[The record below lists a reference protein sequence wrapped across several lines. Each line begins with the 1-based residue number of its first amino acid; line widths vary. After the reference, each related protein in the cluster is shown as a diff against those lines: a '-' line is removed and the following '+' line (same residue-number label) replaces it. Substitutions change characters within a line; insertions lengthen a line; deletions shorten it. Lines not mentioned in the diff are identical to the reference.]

1 MFNKETGIYSCDIC
15 GKSPGTLGVSDGKHV
30 CPEHTEYGTTE
41 WGKMRSLDLEHR
53 QKEEQWMIDTKLL
66 LEQIAKTL
74 KRMDARARREAK
86 KTEQDSKEIR
96 SYALSLGRTISP
108 LADKVKG

>member
-1 MFNKETGIYSCDIC
+1 M
-15 GKSPGTLGVSDGKHV
+15 GVYDGKTMCV
-30 CPEHTEYGTTE
+30 EHARKPMMSKEE
-41 WGKMRSLDLEHR
+41 ADRLIELEHR